1 MRNSTLLGRIFA
13 EGEKNKRKKER
24 SCKIARSQILH
35 FATEF
40 QTGLNFTCQPNH
52 KSSASAF
59 ILPPVE
65 APEFQIRSN
74 FTWQLGHRIPHPV
87 RFYLATR
94 PQNST
99 PGQILPG
106 NQTSEFHTSQILPGN
121 QTTEFHTRSDFTC
134 QPAHKIPHQVKLYLA
149 NRSQSSTPGAILPGN
164 QVTELH
170 PRSH

>member
-13 EGEKNKRKKER
+13 EGEKKKRKKER

-99 PGQILPG
+99 PGQILLV
-106 NQTSEFHTSQILPGN
+106 NQPTK
-121 QTTEFHTRSDFTC
+121 FHTRSNFTW
-134 QPAHKIPHQVKLYLA
+134 QTGHKVPHLSL
-149 NRSQSSTPGAILPGN
+149 I
-164 QVTELH
+164 H
-170 PRSH
+170 I